1 MMAMVAESSAE
12 RRLRLVRQH
21 GYNGLALLTLYDG
34 WRYFESPDIDG
45 FVPFELHRRTA
56 VACGDPVCAESD
68 LPVLLAAFAAYCQ
81 THRWRFAFVGATDR
95 VARVASKLGLKPVKV
110 GEEPLFDLSQPLPR
124 GDRAKR
130 ARWAINRARRSG
142 VCVEEYR
149 ERSPVV
155 DAEIEEVAAEW
166 LGARKGPP
174 LSFLLRSRPLALR
187 DEKRIFI
194 ARYGERIVGVIVCS
208 PARARMM
215 LLVEE
220 LPRRSDA
227 PFGTSELLI
236 DAAREA
242 ARRDGYALFS
252 LGVSPLQGA
261 AGRQPYGRFRL
272 ARALAAACY
281 SCANVIYSFRLLNRF
296 KKKFAPTR
304 CDDSF
309 LIYQSALLA
318 TTLAVVTAFS
328 PDGISSLLLPRR
340 LQRLRVV
347 PATALWIAAVAG
359 LFVAG
364 FAAWQFPALQ
374 TPFLLVRHAVSLAV
388 LPEDLMQ
395 DARITVFAHR
405 MVSLIVVLVL
415 AGGGMLWRRQAGA

>member
-1 MMAMVAESSAE
+1 MNPMVGESSAE

-34 WRYFESPDIDG
+34 WRYFESPDIEG

-56 VACGDPVCAESD
+56 VACGDPICAESH
-68 LPVLLAAFAAYCQ
+68 LRTLLSAFAGYCRQ
-81 THRWRFAFVGATDR
+81 HNWRFAFVGASDR
-95 VARVASKLGLKPVKV
+95 VARVAAELGLKPVKV

-124 GDRAKR
+124 GDRAKHV
-130 ARWAINRARRSG
+130 RWAINRARRSG
-142 VCVEEYR
+142 VRVEEYR
-149 ERSPVV
+149 ERSPAL
-155 DAEIEEVAAEW
+155 DTEIEEVAAEW
-166 LGARKGPP
+166 LAARKGPP

-187 DEKRIFI
+187 EEKRIFL
-194 ARYGERIVGVIVCS
+194 ARLGERIVGVIVCS
-208 PARARMM
+208 PARTRKM

-220 LPRRSDA
+220 LPRRADA

-242 ARRDGYALFS
+242 AVRDGYALFS

-261 AGRQPYGRFRL
+261 AGHQPYGRFRR

-281 SCANVIYSFRLLNRF
+281 SCANFAYSFRLLNRF

-304 CDDSF
+304 YEDNF
-309 LIYQSALLA
+309 LVYDSALVPTA
-318 TTLAVVTAFS
+318 LAVITAFA
-328 PDGISSLLLPRR
+328 PDGITSLLLPRPPHW
-340 LQRLRVV
+340 LRFV
-347 PATALWIAAVAG
+347 PAAALWFAAVAG

-364 FAAWQFPALQ
+364 FAAWQFPVLQ
-374 TPFLLVRHAVSLAV
+374 APFLLIRHSLHLAV

-395 DARITVFAHR
+395 DARITVLAHR
-405 MVSLIVVLVL
+405 MIALIVVLLL
-415 AGGGMLWRRQAGA
+415 AGGGMIWRRQAGA

>member
-1 MMAMVAESSAE
+1 
-12 RRLRLVRQH
+12 
-21 GYNGLALLTLYDG
+21 
-34 WRYFESPDIDG
+34 
-45 FVPFELHRRTA
+45 
-56 VACGDPVCAESD
+56 
-68 LPVLLAAFAAYCQ
+68 
-81 THRWRFAFVGATDR
+81 
-95 VARVASKLGLKPVKV
+95 
-110 GEEPLFDLSQPLPR
+110 LPR

-130 ARWAINRARRSG
+130 ARWPINRARRAG

-155 DAEIEEVAAEW
+155 DAEIEEVSDEW
-166 LGARKGPP
+166 LSARKGSPMA
-174 LSFLLRSRPLALR
+174 FLLRSRPLALR
-187 DEKRIFI
+187 EEKRIFI
-194 ARYGERIVGVIVCS
+194 ARHGERIVGVIVCS

-215 LLVEE
+215 MLVEE

-236 DAAREA
+236 DTAREA
-242 ARRDGYALFS
+242 ARREGYALFS

-281 SCANVIYSFRLLNRF
+281 SCANVVYSFRLLNRF

-304 CDDSF
+304 CEDSF

-318 TTLAVVTAFS
+318 TALAVVTAFS
-328 PDGISSLLLPRR
+328 PDGIPSLLLPRR
-340 LQRLRVV
+340 LQWLRVV
-347 PATALWIAAVAG
+347 PAAALWFAAVAG

-364 FAAWQFPALQ
+364 FAAWEFPALQ
-374 TPFLLVRHAVSLAV
+374 TPLLLVRHAFSLAV

-405 MVSLIVVLVL
+405 MVSLVIVLVL
-415 AGGGMLWRRQAGA
+415 TGGGMLWRRQAGT

>member
-1 MMAMVAESSAE
+1 MMAMVVESSFD

-34 WRYFESPDIDG
+34 WRYFESPGIDG

-68 LPVLLAAFAAYCQ
+68 LPALLTAFAAHCQ
-81 THRWRFAFVGATDR
+81 AHRWRFAFVGATDR
-95 VARVASKLGLKPVKV
+95 VARVASQLGLKPVKV

-142 VCVEEYR
+142 VCVEEYC

-155 DAEIEEVAAEW
+155 DAEIAEVSAEW
-166 LGARKGPP
+166 LSARKGTP

-187 DEKRIFI
+187 EEKRIFI
-194 ARYGERIVGVIVCS
+194 ARHEERIVGVIVCS

-215 LLVEE
+215 MLVEE

-236 DAAREA
+236 DVAREA

-272 ARALAAACY
+272 ARALAAACC
-281 SCANVIYSFRLLNRF
+281 SCANVVYSFRLLNRF

-304 CDDSF
+304 CEDSF
-309 LIYQSALLA
+309 LIYQDALLSTA
-318 TTLAVVTAFS
+318 LAVITAFS
-328 PDGISSLLLPRR
+328 PEGIPSLLLPRR
-340 LQRLRVV
+340 LQWLRVV
-347 PATALWIAAVAG
+347 PVAALWFAAVAG

-374 TPFLLVRHAVSLAV
+374 APLLLLRHGFSLARS
-388 LPEDLMQ
+388 PADLMQ
-395 DARITVFAHR
+395 DAGVTVFAHR
-405 MVSLIVVLVL
+405 MVSLVVVLVL
-415 AGGGMLWRRQAGA
+415 AGGVLWRRQASA